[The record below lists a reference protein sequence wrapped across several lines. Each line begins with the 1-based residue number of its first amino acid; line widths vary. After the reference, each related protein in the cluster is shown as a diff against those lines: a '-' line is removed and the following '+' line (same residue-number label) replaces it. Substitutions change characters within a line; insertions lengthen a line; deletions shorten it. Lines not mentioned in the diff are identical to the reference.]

1 MKVTDSDKKRNSE
14 EEKKEG
20 HFHFLH
26 LIFADRRKYLLAVFF
41 FISPGTFI

>member
-1 MKVTDSDKKRNSE
+1 LQITLTKKE
-14 EEKKEG
+14 TVKKKKKEG